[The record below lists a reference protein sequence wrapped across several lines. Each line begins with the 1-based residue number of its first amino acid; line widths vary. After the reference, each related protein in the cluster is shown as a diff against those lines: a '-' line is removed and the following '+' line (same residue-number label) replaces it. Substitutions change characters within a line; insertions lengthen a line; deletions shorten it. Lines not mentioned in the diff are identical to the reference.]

1 MRRVLSL
8 VTVGLCLAAPAG
20 AQPLGAASVEDYWL
34 SVGGGGGVIVTPGG
48 EFVEAA
54 PTVLARVNV
63 SSRLAVELALDFW
76 RFSSLYG
83 GYHLQAH
90 YAPGPLGR
98 KVTPFVTVGTLG
110 YFESR
115 RVRERRQTFATGDVV
130 IHPAY
135 RRWEVSVPFADSLGG
150 GAGVRIRLMPRVAI
164 ETGGQFI
171 FGGDWSALEFHGTVV
186 VPTGPRKTR
195 R

>member
-63 SSRLAVELALDFW
+63 SSRLAVELALDFLALLEPVRRLPPAGALRAGTAW
-76 RFSSLYG
+76 PKGHAVCDRWDAWILREPPRTRTP
-83 GYHLQAH
+83 
-90 YAPGPLGR
+90 PGLR
-98 KVTPFVTVGTLG
+98 H
-110 YFESR
+110 R
-115 RVRERRQTFATGDVV
+115 
-130 IHPAY
+130 
-135 RRWEVSVPFADSLGG
+135 
-150 GAGVRIRLMPRVAI
+150 
-164 ETGGQFI
+164 
-171 FGGDWSALEFHGTVV
+171 
-186 VPTGPRKTR
+186 
-195 R
+195 